1 MSCWIIKKNVILSK
15 HKIISSYCS
24 NYQLRPI
31 VTLQCPVQMAIPIS
45 FGNIV
50 TWPRCNIQWPNIS
63 VSWPVNMHAYNWIS
77 TIYYKTKCWCTSF
90 FVYRVISRMNTISQ
104 QWSDSTSQRTY
115 FLRSPQICLCYLQ
128 SFDNCHSLKLF
139 ENSKNKCRVTLLS
152 LQVEKKDRKKDRK
165 KGDSW
170 NVLIL

>member
-1 MSCWIIKKNVILSK
+1 MSCWINKKDVILSK

-50 TWPRCNIQWPNIS
+50 TWPRCNIQRPNIS
-63 VSWPVNMHAYNWIS
+63 VSWPVNLHAYNWIS

-115 FLRSPQICLCYLQ
+115 FYDHLKYVYVICNRLIIVTVW
-128 SFDNCHSLKLF
+128 NC
-139 ENSKNKCRVTLLS
+139 SKIVRTS
-152 LQVEKKDRKKDRK
+152 VE
-165 KGDSW
+165 
-170 NVLIL
+170 